1 MVPSPFCL
9 SQVSGFPG
17 FNKQGQRTM
26 PKRLQTAARTDRNDS
41 QDLLLILAYAKKLQE
56 TQRNLEEVCNLMQ
69 HKVPL
74 EGLISAQDNRTLQ
87 SAKSCLQR
95 LHVRVEAL
103 ANVLEQTLISQQLQ
117 FMHAMAQH
125 GQTSNSIVQFRS
137 DPGDAPKESK
147 PGNGLEGPADKEVMT
162 TACNLQRD
170 DTFVQELPWQHIYL
184 GSSPVAILMMKR
196 HDRVPAVGCLLIA
209 FGDIRSLT

>member
-1 MVPSPFCL
+1 MMSKYIEPWSRRRFCL
-9 SQVSGFPG
+9 SQVSGFSG
-17 FNKQGQRTM
+17 FHKQGQRTM

-41 QDLLLILAYAKKLQE
+41 KDLLLLLAYAKKLQE
-56 TQRNLEEVCNLMQ
+56 TQQNLEEVCNLMQ

-125 GQTSNSIVQFRS
+125 GQSSNSIVQFRS
-137 DPGDAPKESK
+137 DPRDAPKESK
-147 PGNGLEGPADKEVMT
+147 PGNGLRGPADKEVMT
-162 TACNLQRD
+162 RARNLQRD
-170 DTFVQELPWQHIYL
+170 DAFVQELP
-184 GSSPVAILMMKR
+184 
-196 HDRVPAVGCLLIA
+196 
-209 FGDIRSLT
+209 

>member
-17 FNKQGQRTM
+17 FNKQGQQTM
-26 PKRLQTAARTDRNDS
+26 PERLPTAARTDRNDS
-41 QDLLLILAYAKKLQE
+41 KDILLLLAYAKKLQE
-56 TQRNLEEVCNLMQ
+56 AQQNIDEVCNLMQ
-69 HKVPL
+69 HRVPL

-125 GQTSNSIVQFRS
+125 GRTSTSIFQLTS
-137 DPGDAPKESK
+137 DPCDAPKESK
-147 PGNGLEGPADKEVMT
+147 PANGLNGSDDKEVMT
-162 TACNLQRD
+162 IARNFQRD
-170 DTFVQELPWQHIYL
+170 DAFIQEMP
-184 GSSPVAILMMKR
+184 
-196 HDRVPAVGCLLIA
+196 
-209 FGDIRSLT
+209 

>member
-1 MVPSPFCL
+1 MMSKYIEPWSRCRFCL

-17 FNKQGQRTM
+17 FNKQDQRTM

-41 QDLLLILAYAKKLQE
+41 EDLLLLLAYAKKLQE

-95 LHVRVEAL
+95 LHVIVEAL
-103 ANVLEQTLISQQLQ
+103 ANVWEQTLVSQQLQ

-125 GQTSNSIVQFRS
+125 GHTSNSIVQFRS
-137 DPGDAPKESK
+137 EPGDAPKESK
-147 PGNGLEGPADKEVMT
+147 PGDGLEGPADKEVMT
-162 TACNLQRD
+162 TARNLQRD
-170 DTFVQELPWQHIYL
+170 DTFVQELP
-184 GSSPVAILMMKR
+184 
-196 HDRVPAVGCLLIA
+196 
-209 FGDIRSLT
+209 

>member
-1 MVPSPFCL
+1 MMSKYIEPWSRRRFCL

-17 FNKQGQRTM
+17 FHKQGQRTM
-26 PKRLQTAARTDRNDS
+26 PKRLQTAARTDRNGS
-41 QDLLLILAYAKKLQE
+41 KDLLLLLAYAKKLQE

-137 DPGDAPKESK
+137 DPRDTPQESK
-147 PGNGLEGPADKEVMT
+147 PGNGLRGPADKEVMT
-162 TACNLQRD
+162 RARNLQRD
-170 DTFVQELPWQHIYL
+170 DAFVQELP
-184 GSSPVAILMMKR
+184 
-196 HDRVPAVGCLLIA
+196 
-209 FGDIRSLT
+209 

>member
-1 MVPSPFCL
+1 MMSKYIEPWSRRRFASAKFLDFLTLISKANEPCL
-9 SQVSGFPG
+9 SGY
-17 FNKQGQRTM
+17 K
-26 PKRLQTAARTDRNDS
+26 LQLGLTGMTPE
-41 QDLLLILAYAKKLQE
+41 DLLLLLSYAKKLQE

-125 GQTSNSIVQFRS
+125 CQTSNSIVQFRS
-137 DPGDAPKESK
+137 DPCDAPKESK
-147 PGNGLEGPADKEVMT
+147 PGNGLKGPDDKEVMT
-162 TACNLQRD
+162 RARNLQRD
-170 DTFVQELPWQHIYL
+170 DAFVQAP
-184 GSSPVAILMMKR
+184 P
-196 HDRVPAVGCLLIA
+196 
-209 FGDIRSLT
+209 